1 MRLLV
6 VSVLTFP
13 AEKKEKGKKEGVLME
28 IMTPPASAAEF
39 PAEDRLPFAHVT
51 LRIYV

>member
-1 MRLLV
+1 MLLLV

-13 AEKKEKGKKEGVLME
+13 AEKKGKGKKEGVLME

-39 PAEDRLPFAHVT
+39 PTEDRAPCAHVI